1 MYRLRKMKAN
11 DYATARLGV
20 HLHRTKMATVLG
32 GGQPITGVQPLIEFQ
47 FVPIQSQS
55 SIFGAIAVLERNDTN
70 LLIAT
75 SRHGVL
81 RLECKDGTRAVLSTV
96 PFTYLPGKCRV
107 RHICSNNVLF
117 KCVCGVA
124 PET

>member
-1 MYRLRKMKAN
+1 
-11 DYATARLGV
+11 
-20 HLHRTKMATVLG
+20 MATKLG
-32 GGQPITGVQPLIEFQ
+32 GGQPITGVQSLIEFQ

-81 RLECKDGTRAVLSTV
+81 RLECKYGTRAVLSTV

-107 RHICSNNVLF
+107 RHICSNIMCYSSVYAVLHQKL
-117 KCVCGVA
+117 KCIFVY
-124 PET
+124 